1 MADLSCQQFGDLM
14 IRYQHW
20 DRDIIQDVTPVEGW
34 VGHVATGPWP
44 NEPDGGGG
52 GVSRQFD
59 RINRMFPN
67 LSGCWKDVTAQG
79 CIGKPC
85 APDAKLIGFGFTR
98 DEYHEQTTSYE
109 TDLFCWDLIMS
120 ADRAKE
126 QFAGLIVG
134 LREATLWI
142 NNHRFRTEALRV
154 AKRKVLSAA
163 PEPIPATWTSATDS
177 CETLTLNALPTSML
191 TIQILQRFV
200 SILTGEGYVGANPL
214 PNNLMFE
221 LVTDNITGNVLV
233 EQNPALKDFLRV
245 STPEMFGQLYKYG
258 VTATVGNFGI
268 RFDLWPLRYQ
278 IVSGTTINLVLPY
291 ENVPATEG
299 IKAEYNTA
307 YDRARIQIDFI
318 WHKMAMRSLVRRG
331 EQINS
336 MMPFAVRDFGGR
348 WQFGMDNLTCK
359 DPVTGALQPVDN
371 MRRNQG
377 KFWADWRMAT
387 KAEHPEWGVAFISL
401 RDVSCI
407 TDNVPCND
415 AYPYVTQDYSSANTP
430 CPNPDVDF
438 VLCVPGDGQEYSLNS
453 VTCNGVPLLEEVTT
467 FADIAALV
475 IGLNTD
481 FSALGTWSNPEGTT
495 LRLEGSTCA
504 APGVDVT
511 CTDEIT

>member
-1 MADLSCQQFGDLM
+1 MDLTCSQFGDLL
-14 IRYQHW
+14 IRYPHF
-20 DRDIIQDVTPVEGW
+20 DRDIIKDVTPVQGW

-52 GVSRQFD
+52 GVSRNFD

-67 LSGCWKDVTAQG
+67 LSGCWKDVVATG
-79 CIGKPC
+79 CVGKPC
-85 APDAKLIGFGFTR
+85 DPDSKLIGFGFTR
-98 DEYHEQTTSYE
+98 DEYHEQQTSYE

-154 AKRKVLSAA
+154 AKRKIITTTSGFPV
-163 PEPIPATWTSATDS
+163 PATWTSTTDG
-177 CETLTLNALPTSML
+177 CETLTLNALPTSTL
-191 TIQILQRFV
+191 TIQFLQRFV
-200 SILTGEGYVGANPL
+200 SILTGEGYVGENPL

-258 VTATVGNFGI
+258 VTSVVGNFGI

-278 IVSGTTINLVLPY
+278 IVSGTTINLVTPY

-299 IKAEYNTA
+299 IKAEYNSS
-307 YDRARIQIDFI
+307 YDQARIQVDFI
-318 WHKMAMRSLVRRG
+318 WHKFAMRSLVRRG

-336 MMPFAVRDFGGR
+336 QMPFAVRDFGGR

-359 DPVTGALQPVDN
+359 DPVTGALLPIDN
-371 MRRNQG
+371 MRRNKG
-377 KFWADWRMAT
+377 KFWADWRMST
-387 KAEHPEWGVAFISL
+387 KAEHPEWGVAFFSL
-401 RDVSCI
+401 RTLSCLS
-407 TDNVPCND
+407 DAVPCQD

-438 VLCVPGDGQEYSLNS
+438 VLCALTDSTDYSLNG
-453 VTCNGVPLLEEVTT
+453 VTCNGIPLLETPVEYDTMV
-467 FADIAALV
+467 ALLA
-475 IGLNTD
+475 GLNTN
-481 FSALGTWSNPEGTT
+481 FSALGTWTNPEGST

-504 APGVDVT
+504 NVGVDIT
-511 CTDEIT
+511 CVAE